1 MPQFHQQQSW
11 HKCLQRKQ
19 LDRQTHTNSMVLR
32 LQTQHEM
39 MRLLLTTLAMP
50 PTPNHPALPTPGPAR
65 TPVPVRPVPP
75 IQVCWYLRS
84 FPRLRAALTATS
96 GVIAKRVV
104 VYEAARNHA
113 RIAKEAIHNPQMTAV
128 CRAESGRTTR
138 RMLMQTELIHES
150 PFCAFYILNGEII
163 LVMLKNGLGRSLM
176 KIFRNYNISIGIL

>member
-11 HKCLQRKQ
+11 HKCLQRTQ

-39 MRLLLTTLAMP
+39 IIRTLTTLAMR
-50 PTPNHPALPTPGPAR
+50 PTPNHLALPTPGPAR
-65 TPVPVRPVPP
+65 APVPVRPVPP

-96 GVIAKRVV
+96 DVIAKRVV

-113 RIAKEAIHNPQMTAV
+113 RIAKEATHNPQMTAV
-128 CRAESGRTTR
+128 RRAESGRTTR
-138 RMLMQTELIHES
+138 RMRMQRELILES
-150 PFCAFYILNGEII
+150 RFSASSICRMRDII
-163 LVMLKNGLGRSLM
+163 LCTPKGIIFCSNLAS
-176 KIFRNYNISIGIL
+176 KIFYHSIL